1 MRLLV
6 DHRAP
11 RVLVNPHTGPRADRA
26 LMSDTIQQTVPI
38 PVQVRTSTA
47 FRSSECPLRGQEQVI
62 RSIRAPRTTDT
73 LQTVDGGC
81 HRLGFGSAEP
91 TSEAKAGVG

>member
-1 MRLLV
+1 
-6 DHRAP
+6 
-11 RVLVNPHTGPRADRA
+11 
-26 LMSDTIQQTVPI
+26 MSDTIQQTVPI

-62 RSIRAPRTTDT
+62 GRSAPRALADT

-91 TSEAKAGVG
+91 TSEAKAGVGDHGSGDRGDSLKGRTPIGEAVWGH